1 MKWAKGFADRAILG
15 HMDPSK
21 RQASAPTAGFSSMA
35 AARLAKITYRQL
47 DHWAATGLVAPS
59 LAPARP
65 GTGNRR
71 RYSFT
76 DVVVMRTAGELRR
89 AGVSLQGIRKVVG
102 ELKRLGDGSELS
114 QARLIV
120 DGNDV
125 VVVVD
130 ERTVL
135 SVLRQPGQG
144 ALRLVL
150 DLGGVLRELREVA
163 ADISSA
169 SGAAGQGGSR

>member
-1 MKWAKGFADRAILG
+1 MNPRKG
-15 HMDPSK
+15 H
-21 RQASAPTAGFSSMA
+21 APVQSAGFSSIA
-35 AARLAKITYRQL
+35 AARLAKVTYRQL
-47 DHWAATGLVAPS
+47 DHWAATELVTPS

-76 DVVVMRTAGELRR
+76 DVVVMRTVSELRQ
-89 AGVSLQGIRKVVG
+89 AGVSLQGVRKVVE

-120 DGNDV
+120 DGSDV

-130 ERTVL
+130 ETTAL
-135 SVLRQPGQG
+135 SVLRHPGQG

-150 DLGGVLRELREVA
+150 DLGGVIKELQQDA
-163 ADISSA
+163 ADIPSV
-169 SGAAGQGGSR
+169 SGAAGRGTGG